1 MIVEQKQPGKQ
12 MMDEMHDARDPREVT
27 RRERQLRIVPFVVD
41 NPLTAVVIAFVAGAL
56 AASRMPGRSLI
67 TRAARM
73 LLMQELEVAVA
84 AAL

>member
-1 MIVEQKQPGKQ
+1 MIVEPKQEPGKQ
-12 MMDEMHDARDPREVT
+12 MMDEHHDPREVT
-27 RRERQLRIVPFVVD
+27 RREPQLRVEPYVVD

-67 TRAARM
+67 FRAARM
-73 LLMQELEVAVA
+73 LLMKELELAVA